1 MAIPLTP
8 SPVSDPVVEGLAPLF
23 IPSLAALKSALG
35 LTAVTSADRLACID
49 RAVRKARVGFYDRL
63 GASRV
68 GDILL
73 IAYAD
78 SPATEQG
85 MLRLKA
91 SETEISWVRMELL
104 REMPVL
110 LMPAAAASQ
119 QIWNEDSLTRNAD
132 NSLLDREISRLRTEI
147 DDALQDLVAGQ
158 AEVEGS
164 TLNVCVPA
172 PTLTPARPWDSVRN
186 PWLRNQ

>member
-1 MAIPLTP
+1 MPLSLTP
-8 SPVSDPVVEGLAPLF
+8 TPVVDPIAEGIAPLF
-23 IPSLAALKSALG
+23 VPSLAALKSALG
-35 LTAVTSADRLACID
+35 LTAVTAADRLACID
-49 RAVRKARVGFYDRL
+49 RAVRKVRVGFYDRL

-68 GDILL
+68 SELL
-73 IAYAD
+73 LVSYAD
-78 SPATEQG
+78 SPTTDDG

-132 NSLLDREISRLRTEI
+132 NSLLDKEIVRLQTEI
-147 DDALQDLVAGQ
+147 DNALQDLAAGQ
-158 AEVEGS
+158 DVEDS
-164 TLNVCVPA
+164 SLNICVPA
-172 PTLTPARPWDSVRN
+172 PDTTPARPGDSIRN